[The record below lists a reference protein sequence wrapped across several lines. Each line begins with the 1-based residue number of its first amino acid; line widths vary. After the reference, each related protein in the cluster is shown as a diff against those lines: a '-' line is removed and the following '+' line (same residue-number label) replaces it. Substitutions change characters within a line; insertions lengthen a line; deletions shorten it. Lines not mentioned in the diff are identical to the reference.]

1 MKVVFITVLLCCF
14 FAHPI
19 LNRSYASIHD
29 PIESK
34 SVTQALSSDK
44 MDVRQAILT
53 TTPKKFR
60 QLTGRKMNVKEWLSL
75 QIAKK
80 VVKRSIIKKQK
91 EYVSQSLYIVLA
103 ILGLGF
109 IGMGVNTDWTGSDW
123 VICLLLSLFTCIGGL
138 IFALIKMRDYY

>member
-1 MKVVFITVLLCCF
+1 MRVLFITVFLCCI

-19 LNRSYASIHD
+19 LDRSYASVTDPVESTSVPHD
-29 PIESK
+29 Y
-34 SVTQALSSDK
+34 SSEK
-44 MDVRQAILT
+44 VDVRQAILT
-53 TTPKKFR
+53 MTPKKFK
-60 QLTGRKMNVKEWLSL
+60 QLTGRKMKVKEWLSL

-103 ILGLGF
+103 IFGLGF
-109 IGMGVNTDWTGSDW
+109 IGMGVNTDWSGSDW
-123 VICLLLSLFTCIGGL
+123 IICLLLSFTCIGGL